1 MFLVNKRQSET
12 IEILTQTNHAIKIK
26 ELAER
31 FHVSSR
37 TVQYDIDC
45 VRNFLRE
52 YNIQITYSRRT
63 GYQIVDKK
71 TENIQKVYRAIHEME
86 DISAEERKNVA
97 ILKLLEGLTCTYSS
111 LADSLRVS
119 RQTVINNF
127 DKIEQKVKDLN
138 LAIKKEKGVGILLVG
153 DEINF
158 RFAFNH
164 LILNNKLTQEI
175 LNCTEFCCN
184 KSNIT
189 IAKQIINHAENSMKI
204 RFFETAVLEMEI
216 CYGLYRISKGKQL
229 NEEIDVYK
237 EEGSIDEFPMFK
249 SFYKT
254 LDLMQLSHYEKRY
267 IVSLLMSTKIKYSD
281 SSLDVSTEAKSIA
294 TFLAEKL
301 EILHPLKSEE
311 REKFMEGLMAHL
323 GVAVYRT
330 KNHIPIKND
339 LLNQIRITIP
349 LIFEYT
355 KVQMMECGRMYG
367 DYFDDHEIA
376 YIAMYVASAYESSLK
391 VRLTVNILVVCSY
404 SNTTCSILY
413 SRLKQ
418 NLPDCNLWGPISKE
432 EFKAKQTNEVDLIL
446 TAGGTVD
453 TDIPQIN
460 VNPLIYVDDL
470 DKIQSRVYQLS
481 YAKLCK
487 EFLSEFK
494 ATRDDRHISIKN
506 LIREDHIQI
515 VESCNHWQEAVQ
527 IAAEP
532 LLRDHL
538 IEERYV
544 ERVIQEV
551 SQLGTYMV
559 IVPEFAFV
567 HAGAKD
573 GVINDCM
580 SLLILKKPLVFGD
593 HEQKIVKSIVLFGI
607 NDKNATPLLDLV
619 DILLNGS
626 NIRILT
632 SEEITKDIILNLH
645 SK

>member
-1 MFLVNKRQSET
+1 MW
-12 IEILTQTNHAIKIK
+12 
-26 ELAER
+26 
-31 FHVSSR
+31 
-37 TVQYDIDC
+37 
-45 VRNFLRE
+45 
-52 YNIQITYSRRT
+52 
-63 GYQIVDKK
+63 
-71 TENIQKVYRAIHEME
+71 
-86 DISAEERKNVA
+86 KNVWC
-97 ILKLLEGLTCTYSS
+97 L
-111 LADSLRVS
+111 
-119 RQTVINNF
+119 
-127 DKIEQKVKDLN
+127 
-138 LAIKKEKGVGILLVG
+138 
-153 DEINF
+153 
-158 RFAFNH
+158 
-164 LILNNKLTQEI
+164 
-175 LNCTEFCCN
+175 
-184 KSNIT
+184 
-189 IAKQIINHAENSMKI
+189 
-204 RFFETAVLEMEI
+204 
-216 CYGLYRISKGKQL
+216 
-229 NEEIDVYK
+229 
-237 EEGSIDEFPMFK
+237 
-249 SFYKT
+249 
-254 LDLMQLSHYEKRY
+254 
-267 IVSLLMSTKIKYSD
+267 
-281 SSLDVSTEAKSIA
+281 
-294 TFLAEKL
+294 
-301 EILHPLKSEE
+301 
-311 REKFMEGLMAHL
+311 
-323 GVAVYRT
+323 
-330 KNHIPIKND
+330 
-339 LLNQIRITIP
+339 
-349 LIFEYT
+349 
-355 KVQMMECGRMYG
+355 
-367 DYFDDHEIA
+367 
-376 YIAMYVASAYESSLK
+376 LK

-432 EFKAKQTNEVDLIL
+432 EFKAKQTSEVDLIL

-453 TDIPQIN
+453 TDVPQIS

-527 IAAEP
+527 IAAKP